1 MDYGSV
7 DKKASLVA
15 QWSRICLP
23 MQKRQEMRVHSL
35 DQKDPLEEGM
45 AAYSSI
51 LAWRVPWTKQPGRLQ
66 SIGSQRVRLSLVTDH
81 ACTQTRRISYPTF
94 SGYIWIQK
102 FLSNGTSCEVNV
114 LYGCRFT
121 HTQLA
126 SLVSVISLIIFLNS
140 YTAER
145 ML

>member
-7 DKKASLVA
+7 DKKATLVA
-15 QWSRICLP
+15 QWKRICLP
-23 MQKRQEMRVHSL
+23 LQKRQEMRVQSL

-45 AAYSSI
+45 AAHSSI

-66 SIGSQRVRLSLVTDH
+66 SIGSKRVRLSLVTDH
-81 ACTQTRRISYPTF
+81 ACTQRRRISYPTF

-102 FLSNGTSCEVNV
+102 FLSNGTSCEINV

-140 YTAER
+140 YAAER